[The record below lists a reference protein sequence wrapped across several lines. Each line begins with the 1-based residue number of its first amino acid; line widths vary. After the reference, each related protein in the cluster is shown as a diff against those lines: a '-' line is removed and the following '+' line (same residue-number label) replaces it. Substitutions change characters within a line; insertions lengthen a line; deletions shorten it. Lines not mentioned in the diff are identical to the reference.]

1 MVFRPVQIEDKD
13 KYEEIFFKYGHKGCE
28 YSFGNLI
35 LWGERNIS
43 FEDGHIALYSRF
55 DGKWYYSFH
64 FGDGDKKQ
72 LIDNIISDAKEKGII
87 PVITGLYEDEKAFL
101 EQHYPDI
108 FAVSTSRGSYDY
120 VYAIDDLA
128 DLSGKKYHK
137 KRNHLSQFKKAC
149 PDYKV
154 QTITS
159 DLIPKVSQMAEEWYA
174 KRILEAPDADF
185 EMERVALGRAL
196 KNYDALGMDG
206 IVLTCGERIIAFTMA
221 SRMSKDTLDVHF
233 EKAVT
238 DINGVYAA
246 VNYEFARYA
255 RVKYPDIKFLD
266 REEDMGIEGLR
277 KAKESYYPHHLVV
290 KYRAQ
295 KI

>member
-1 MVFRPVQIEDKD
+1 MIFRPVQISDKE
-13 KYEEIFFKYGHKGCE
+13 KYEDLFFGYSNKGCE
-28 YSFGNLI
+28 FSFANLI

-43 FEDGHIALYSRF
+43 FENGHIALYSCF
-55 DGKWYYSFH
+55 DGRWYYSFH

-72 LIDNIISDAKEKGII
+72 LIDAIVNDAEEKGITA
-87 PVITGLYEDEKAFL
+87 VITGVYDDEKAFL
-101 EQHYPDI
+101 EQNYPGQFEI
-108 FAVSTSRGSYDY
+108 STSRGSYDY
-120 VYAIDDLA
+120 IYSIDDLA

-149 PDYKV
+149 PDYRV
-154 QTITS
+154 QPITR
-159 DLIPKVSQMAEEWYA
+159 DLLPKIAAMAENWYA
-174 KRILEAPDADF
+174 NRTLEAPEADF
-185 EMERVALGRAL
+185 EMERVALSRAL
-196 KNYDALGMDG
+196 ENYEALGMDG
-206 IVLTCGERIIAFTMA
+206 IVLMCDERMIAFTMA
-221 SRMSKDTLDVHF
+221 SRMSRDTLDVHF

-246 VNYEFARYA
+246 INHEFARYA
-255 RVKYPDIKFLD
+255 RVKYPDVKFLD

-277 KAKESYYPHHLVV
+277 KAKESYYPHHLTV